1 VAAAPPP
8 AAVVAPPAANNTGF
22 GFDTSVPPPPI
33 PFQQPKVDRNPTPSA
48 LDISTMLANAQ
59 KHMKE
64 SLNTKLQSIGFPPNI
79 SGPLTEPEMDIPL
92 PIDMPGFPEPTIY
105 GSGPVYQPPT
115 QYTQEPD
122 IPVPASKPP
131 SSVNNSYAEADCLPP
146 GEGPD
151 PDDLALLGIDP
162 SDSII

>member
-92 PIDMPGFPEPTIY
+92 PIDMP
-105 GSGPVYQPPT
+105 
-115 QYTQEPD
+115 
-122 IPVPASKPP
+122 VPASKPP